1 MFGIGSSELLI
12 LGVIALLLFGN
23 RLPQVMRSLGQGV
36 TEFKK
41 GLDGISEEMHRA
53 PAQVQEHAEHTPAK
67 LKEGADHV
75 PTTLDAEHAP
85 ASPQQ
90 VVEHMPADPVADR
103 MG

>member
-41 GLDGISEEMHRA
+41 GLEGISEEIHRE
-53 PAQVQEHAEHTPAK
+53 PAKVAQHAEQVPAPIVAEHSPAP
-67 LKEGADHV
+67 LATGHV
-75 PTTLDAEHAP
+75 PAE
-85 ASPQQ
+85 SQ
-90 VVEHMPADPVADR
+90 
-103 MG
+103 

>member
-41 GLDGISEEMHRA
+41 GLDGISEEIHRE
-53 PAQVQEHAEHTPAK
+53 PAKVAQHAEHMPAA
-67 LKEGADHV
+67 LEAEHSHDPLAADHV
-75 PTTLDAEHAP
+75 PAE
-85 ASPQQ
+85 SK
-90 VVEHMPADPVADR
+90 
-103 MG
+103 